1 VAGGLVPFSIL
12 RKFEDRLHPVTLKD
26 RIEHASFKLQTQ
38 HEKLEHMYSR
48 IQQRDKD
55 LFQRCVGAQVSND
68 LGHAR
73 IYANECAELR
83 KIAKIVLGS
92 QLALERVILRLE
104 TVGEFGT
111 IMSQLAPVMGIVK
124 ETKSQIAGIVPQVA
138 NELDEVNNVLGELTE
153 ETGEISSTNNMESI
167 EPSDGEAKR
176 ILEET
181 GLIAEQRVHDHF
193 PDLPSMEPKAE
204 LVPETAETATQI
216 DFPPEPHN
224 NGFENQVYD
233 YAKQHSGVFSIST
246 CAEDLGTSA
255 DEVRNALDKLRT
267 SGRIL
272 IE

>member
-1 VAGGLVPFSIL
+1 LVPFSIL

>member
-1 VAGGLVPFSIL
+1 LVSFSII

-26 RIEHASFKLQTQ
+26 RIEHASFKLQAQ

-68 LGHAR
+68 TGHAR

-153 ETGEISSTNNMESI
+153 ETGEISSTNTDSVQ
-167 EPSDGEAKR
+167 PSDEEAKR

-193 PDLPSMEPKAE
+193 PDLPSMEPKAD
-204 LVPETAETATQI
+204 LVPEAATNIQ
-216 DFPPEPHN
+216 FPPESN
-224 NGFENQVYD
+224 SDNGFENQVYD
-233 YAKQHSGVFSIST
+233 YAKQHDGKFSIST
-246 CAEDLGTSA
+246 CAEELRTSP
-255 DEVRNALDKLRT
+255 DEVRNALDRLRT

>member
-1 VAGGLVPFSIL
+1 MTGGLVSFSII

-26 RIEHASFKLQTQ
+26 RIEHASIRLQAQ

-153 ETGEISSTNNMESI
+153 ETGEISSTNSMNSI
-167 EPSDGEAKR
+167 EPTDAEAKR

-193 PDLPSMEPKAE
+193 PDLPSMEPKAD
-204 LVPETAETATQI
+204 LVPEPATKG
-216 DFPPEPHN
+216 DFPEPHTDN
-224 NGFENQVYD
+224 VFENQVYD
-233 YAKQHSGVFSIST
+233 YAKQHAGVFSIST
-246 CAEDLGTSA
+246 CAEELGSSA
-255 DEVRNALDKLRT
+255 DDVRSALDKLRT
-267 SGRIL
+267 GGRIL